1 MNGRTRMAGKAI
13 LALASAL
20 AFAGAAGAVE
30 SADTPPGAI
39 DTAPMEL
46 EEIRVHGESLAR
58 RIERAEDDFFAL
70 YNALNADDRFDVHC
84 GQMALHP
91 GSMIMQRTCVPGF
104 LADQLEPQTVKPAFS
119 LLYSPDGCTRVPSAP
134 PDSTLPAYA
143 DGCGFSGPSFLTMDR
158 YLRTTHAGSPAPV
171 SLRAVHYRDRYAN
184 TVAAVIRADTRLQDK
199 AAGLSRLYEELQ
211 STQQQYQQ
219 MKAGQPATWSLDRR
233 LGAPG
238 PRGR

>member
-30 SADTPPGAI
+30 SADTPPGF

-70 YNALNADDRFDVHC
+70 FNALNADDRFDVHC

-104 LADQLEPQTVKPAFS
+104 LADQLELPQTVKPAFS
-119 LLYSPDGCTRVPSAP
+119 LLYTPDHCSYVPSA
-134 PDSTLPAYA
+134 DSTLSTYA
-143 DGCGFSGPSFLTMDR
+143 DGCGFSGPSFQSMDR
-158 YLRTTHAGSPAPV
+158 YLRSTHASSPAPV
-171 SLRAVHYRDRYAN
+171 SLRAVHYRDQYAN
-184 TVAAVIRADTRLQDK
+184 TVVAVIRADARLQDK
-199 AAGLSRLYEELQ
+199 AAGLSRLYVELE
-211 STQQQYQQ
+211 STQQQYRE
-219 MKAGQPATWSLDRR
+219 MKADQPATWSLDRK